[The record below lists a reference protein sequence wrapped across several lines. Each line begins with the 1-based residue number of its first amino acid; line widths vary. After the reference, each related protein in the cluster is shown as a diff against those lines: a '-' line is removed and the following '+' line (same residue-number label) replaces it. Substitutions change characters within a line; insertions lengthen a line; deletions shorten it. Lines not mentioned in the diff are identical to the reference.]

1 MRVLLGVE
9 NPKIAKAIQGSL
21 RSQKYGV
28 DWVRNGEEVWQHL
41 SHSDL
46 YSLVVLDW
54 KLPQLSGLELC
65 LKLRQSSDSTPLLLL
80 TPSHDMHD
88 RIIGL
93 DSGADDCLSEPF
105 GLEELLARIR
115 ALLRR
120 PREIKSQVLQIDDIS
135 LDCDRLTLSV
145 PGHETQFLTTKEFQ
159 LLEYFISYSNQVLT
173 HDQIRDRLW
182 GLTYEPMSNVIAAK
196 VRSIRRKFET
206 IGYQNSIETVRGLGY
221 RFNRPISHP

>member
-9 NPKIAKAIQGSL
+9 NKKIAQAIKGPL
-21 RSQKYGV
+21 RSQKYVV
-28 DWVRNGEEVWQHL
+28 DWVRDGEEIWQNL

-46 YSLVVLDW
+46 YSLVILDW
-54 KLPQLSGLELC
+54 KLPQISGLELC
-65 LKLRQSSDSTPLLLL
+65 RKLRQKSNSVPLLLL
-80 TPSHDMHD
+80 IPNQDMHD

-105 GLEELLARIR
+105 GLEELLARTR

-120 PREIKSQVLQIDDIS
+120 PREIKSQILQIDHIS
-135 LDCDRLTLSV
+135 LDFQNLTLSA
-145 PGHETQFLTTKEFQ
+145 PNHKTQFLTAKEFQ
-159 LLEYFISYSNQVLT
+159 LLEYLMSYSNQVLT

-196 VRSIRRKFET
+196 IRSLRRKFES
-206 IGYQNSIETVRGLGY
+206 IGCHDSIETVRGLGY
-221 RFNRPISHP
+221 RFNAK